1 MMASWCT
8 VTMVSLSLME
18 RYYNMKTV
26 EQLVLDGIA
35 KAPDAFDYI
44 YEAIYGTHGDEIR
57 EFVDDLYQGVM
68 IDHRLHPDDDFE
80 EIINFMLDD
89 LIGA

>member
-1 MMASWCT
+1 MNFS
-8 VTMVSLSLME
+8 V
-18 RYYNMKTV
+18 NDI
-26 EQLVLDGIA
+26 EQVVLDGIA

-44 YEAIYGTHGDEIR
+44 YECISGTHGVKLSRYVNE
-57 EFVDDLYQGVM
+57 LYADVA